1 MRTLADLNLGE
12 SAVIAD
18 VVGDDAISIRLLEMG
33 LLAGEPISLI
43 ARAPFGDPIE
53 FEIRG
58 YRLSLR
64 RTEAER
70 VCLEDAT

>member
-33 LLAGEPISLI
+33 LLAGESI
-43 ARAPFGDPIE
+43 AMITRAPFGDPIE
-53 FEIRG
+53 FEVRG

-70 VCLEDAT
+70 VCLADPT